1 MLQEIAFSYII
12 FSVIKQTNVKGAFQN
27 NCAKWGIE
35 LKQYSSLPL
44 LAMRGNFFFP
54 NVKAKVEVARVISRN
69 AVKFAMEN
77 GGKFFMVSQINP
89 AQATPV
95 AQSDFYEFGVIAE
108 VVAVEKNTEESVV
121 VAVRTLEAARIFR
134 YNASDNIIFVDVDTL
149 DYTCKNDTETR
160 ALFSKTCQ
168 LAKEYAEINPGVK
181 KLEVE
186 RFVKMDNVDY
196 LAFTNVL
203 GNEAVA
209 KLPARQQL
217 LEQTDLDLRFEQ
229 LCVYMLTELDFV
241 KVEKRIANRVRQQ
254 VQDGQ
259 KEYYLRE
266 QMKAISVE
274 LGEDANE
281 KQEYL
286 DRIKA
291 CQMPEEVANK
301 AHKELNRLS
310 KMASTSPDAAVIR
323 NYLDWLCDMPW
334 AKETED
340 NRDLTLARKILDE
353 DHYGLEKIKDRIVEF
368 LAVMQLTGKLNGPI
382 LCFVGPPGVGKTSIV
397 RSIAR
402 ALDRKYLRVSLGG
415 VRDEAEI
422 RGHRRTYVGAI
433 PGKIIYMMKQADCKN
448 PVLLLD
454 EIDKMGMDNRG
465 DPASAMLEV
474 LDPEQNFSF
483 TDHFLEVPFDLSK
496 VLFVCTANATDDIP
510 APLLDRMEIIE
521 LSGYTEV
528 EKVEIANK
536 FLLRKNMALHGIPE
550 GKIVIS
556 NETYGKIVERYTSE
570 SGVRNLE
577 REIAAICRKVALKLL
592 ENPEISVEIT
602 PDNLHEFLGVEKYKD
617 EMGIIPDTVGSARG
631 LAWTRV
637 GGVTLNVDAALFE
650 GKGEVQLTGNLGDV
664 MKESARTAITL
675 VKSLSDEFGIDKSR
689 FEKTDIHI
697 HVPEGAIPKDGPSA
711 GVTMATVVMS
721 AFSKIPVS
729 GKVAMTGEITLRG
742 KVLPIGGLREKALAA
757 YRVGI
762 RKVIIPKDNEKDL
775 EEIPAEIKEQIQFV
789 LAEKIEDVYVN
800 ALVR

>member
-1 MLQEIAFSYII
+1 MKNYD
-12 FSVIKQTNVKGAFQN
+12 N
-27 NCAKWGIE
+27 
-35 LKQYSSLPL
+35 LPL
-44 LAMRGNFFFP
+44 LPMRGNFFFP
-54 NVKAKVEVARVISRN
+54 NVKAKIEVARSLSRN
-69 AVKFAMEN
+69 AVRFALEN
-77 GGKFFMVSQINP
+77 GGLFFMVSQVDL
-89 AQATPV
+89 AQTMPSER
-95 AQSDFYEFGVIAE
+95 SDFYEVG
-108 VVAVEKNTEESVV
+108 VVAEIIAQEKNDAESAVIS
-121 VAVRTLEAARIFR
+121 VRTLEAAKMVKFTPS
-134 YNASDNIIFVDVDTL
+134 ANILFADVQTL
-149 DYTCKNDTETR
+149 DFYCKNDSESK
-160 ALFSKTCQ
+160 ALFKKTCEV
-168 LAKEYAEINPGVK
+168 ATDYAEINKAVR
-181 KLEVE
+181 KLSPQDIAKSV
-186 RFVKMDNVDY
+186 NADY

-203 GNEAVA
+203 ANEVVTRLAS
-209 KLPARQQL
+209 RQQIL
-217 LEQTDLDLRFEQ
+217 QETDVDRRMEE
-229 LCVYMLTELDFV
+229 LCVYMLTEMDFAS
-241 KVEKRIANRVRQQ
+241 VEKRIANRVRQQ
-254 VQDGQ
+254 VQEGQ

-266 QMKAISVE
+266 QIKAISAE

-286 DRIKA
+286 QRIKQ
-291 CQMPEEVANK
+291 CQMPPEVEKK
-301 AHKELNRLS
+301 AQKELARLS

-334 AKETED
+334 NKETTD
-340 NRDLTLARKILDE
+340 NRDLARAREILDE

-397 RSIAR
+397 KSIAR

-433 PGKIIYMMKQADCKN
+433 PGKIVYMMRQAECKN

-483 TDHFLEVPFDLSK
+483 TDHYLEVPFDLSK

-528 EKVEIANK
+528 EKVQIAKK
-536 FLLRKNMALHGIPE
+536 FLLRKNMQLHGIPE
-550 GKIVIS
+550 GHIVIS
-556 NETYGKIVERYTSE
+556 DETFSKIIERYTGE
-570 SGVRNLE
+570 SGVRSLE
-577 REIAAICRKVALKLL
+577 REIAAICRKAALRLVQDPDFVA
-592 ENPEISVEIT
+592 EVTAE
-602 PDNLHEFLGVEKYKD
+602 NLHEYLGVEKFKD
-617 EMGIIPDTVGSARG
+617 EMGVTDDTVGSARG
-631 LAWTRV
+631 LAWTRI
-637 GGVTLNVDAALFE
+637 GGVTLNVDAALFD
-650 GKGEVQLTGNLGDV
+650 GKGEVLLTGNLGDV
-664 MKESARTAITL
+664 MKESARTAISL
-675 VKSLSDEFGIDKSR
+675 VKSLADDYGIDKSR

-721 AFSKIPVS
+721 AFSGIPVS

-742 KVLPIGGLREKALAA
+742 KVLPIGGVREKVLAA

-762 RKVIIPKDNEKDL
+762 RKVIIPVDNGKDL
-775 EEIPAEIKEQIQFV
+775 EEIPAEIKSQMHFV
-789 LAEKIEDVYVN
+789 LAKDIKDVYDN